1 LTYSL
6 ERRAFPISRQPA
18 SLRRP
23 LFRPAGKIS
32 NRNPQNP
39 INPEN
44 LRKTHLA
51 VPKKM
56 TEFATRSGFFV
67 SINFTIRKYGEQG
80 AKKQPELP
88 DLLISLRKN

>member
-1 LTYSL
+1 
-6 ERRAFPISRQPA
+6 
-18 SLRRP
+18 
-23 LFRPAGKIS
+23 
-32 NRNPQNP
+32 
-39 INPEN
+39 
-44 LRKTHLA
+44 
-51 VPKKM
+51 M